1 MSKFRRMKKAEKR
14 RIQRMTTGV
23 FIGVSFVCLVT
34 AGISLSDAKADDLDG
49 QTVRFEAI
57 PIQYDHNQASPGQQD
72 TDGQTVEV
80 KNVHIIEDTQPIPQ
94 EYTDVTFVPLPV
106 PMSEEDQKTV
116 FEICQDR
123 DVSFP
128 LVMALIEH
136 ESQFDGSA
144 RSSTG
149 DSGYMQIN
157 DCNAAAMADL
167 GYTDLFD
174 LYQNVSAGVYML
186 RDLFN
191 KYEGD
196 TTFVLMAYNAGET
209 GAANQRAAGIYETD
223 YTVEIL
229 EQAKVFSSYID
240 NALNE

>member
-1 MSKFRRMKKAEKR
+1 MSKSRRMKKAEKR

-23 FIGVSFVCLVT
+23 FVGVSFVCLVT

-80 KNVHIIEDTQPIPQ
+80 ENVHIIEDTQPIPK

-106 PMSEEDQKTV
+106 PMSEEDQETV

-149 DSGYMQIN
+149 DSGYM
-157 DCNAAAMADL
+157 
-167 GYTDLFD
+167 
-174 LYQNVSAGVYML
+174 
-186 RDLFN
+186 
-191 KYEGD
+191 
-196 TTFVLMAYNAGET
+196 
-209 GAANQRAAGIYETD
+209 
-223 YTVEIL
+223 
-229 EQAKVFSSYID
+229 
-240 NALNE
+240 